1 MRGRH
6 VRFVTPPRLKF
17 DFIRKKADEFRHK
30 YVSPPDLLP
39 IPIAEIIE
47 LKLGIQPIPIAGL
60 KARIDI
66 DGFLTRDLKEICVD
80 YDVFMDDRQENRLR
94 FTYAH
99 EVGHLVLHKK
109 EIQESDFRTP
119 EDWIHFREDF
129 LEEDLNWFEQ
139 HAYEFAGRLLV
150 PREALLEEIEALR
163 PKIKQFRA
171 MAGGDEESL
180 IYAISRTI
188 CTRFVVSPEVIARR
202 IRAEKVWKHITEP
215 KS

>member
-1 MRGRH
+1 MSSGIDRH
-6 VRFVTPPRLKF
+6 R
-17 DFIRKKADEFRHK
+17 

-39 IPIAEIIE
+39 VPIADILE
-47 LKLGIQPIPIAGL
+47 LKLGIQPIPIVGL

-66 DGFLTRDLKEICVD
+66 DGFLTRDLKEICID

-99 EVGHLVLHKK
+99 EIGHLVLHKK

-150 PREALLEEIEALR
+150 PREALLKEIETLR
-163 PKIKQFRA
+163 PKIIEFKA
-171 MAGGDEESL
+171 MAGGDEENL
-180 IYAISRTI
+180 VYAVSRII
-188 CTRFVVSPEVIARR
+188 CMRFAVSAEVIARR
-202 IRAEKVWKHITEP
+202 IRAEKAWTHITEA
-215 KS
+215 KR